1 MKIKQL
7 RLERF
12 RQFGD
17 TTFEFGDTNLL
28 VGPNNCG
35 KTSVLHAIRAFF
47 LLMHGHVRI
56 EGDPPKAEY
65 HKRYLT
71 SAEEVA
77 PAPDLRELWY
87 KQQAGKPLKISVTFE
102 DDASFAAVLRQQ
114 FGQIHVSAEDLPAG
128 LTAKDVAKYL
138 GATVAFIPGLVGVLV
153 EEPFAT
159 AARRNS
165 LANQGRY
172 SEIFRSSLLQLKERD
187 GDAVAKINQWLSGL
201 FSVEVSSI
209 SFDMDKDEF
218 VTIRYRQDGIEYD
231 VVSSGSGLQQIIQV
245 LTYLYLTKP
254 RVLLIDEPDAH
265 LHSKLQARLGDLFR
279 KVAADL
285 NAQLFVSTH
294 SLDLIDTFDTEHV
307 IVVDSGKKTVQ
318 AIGSNADL
326 VGALVDA
333 GVVDV
338 SSLSRILASRCLVV
352 IEDKDQ
358 TILKAIDKAIG
369 GPLFSSKSNCYVL
382 PARGVG
388 NFRAVADLGNVLS
401 SLSGSQFHV
410 VFIQDRDGMPDFIV
424 EKFNES
430 QKADGVGARLLGRH
444 EIESYLVE
452 PKLIEAAA
460 KRAGRKIT
468 EKAARDAILKAAG
481 KLRAEARGMSRK
493 TAVGINRHLDAAKKW
508 KKDADLEVETDKWF
522 DGLDLTSLDVVR
534 SVFPGKELLQ
544 EALKLLNTGGKKA
557 ITRSQLV
564 AALDESLVAQDIK
577 KLLTEVAGAGSA
589 SAASP

>member
-1 MKIKQL
+1 MKIKRL

-12 RQFGD
+12 RQFAD
-17 TTFEFGDTNLL
+17 TTFEFGGTNLL

-56 EGDPPKAEY
+56 DGDPPKAEY

-77 PAPDLRELWY
+77 PAPDLKELWY

-102 DDASFAAVLRQQ
+102 DDVVFTAVLRQQ
-114 FGQIHVSAEDLPAG
+114 FGQIHVSADVLPAS
-128 LTAKDVAKYL
+128 LTAKHVAKYL

-159 AARRNS
+159 AARRNA

-172 SEIFRSSLLQLKERD
+172 SEIFRSSLLQLKD
-187 GDAVAKINQWLSGL
+187 KDSNAVAKINEWLGGL
-201 FSVEVSSI
+201 FRVEVSAI

-218 VTIRYRQDGIEYD
+218 VTIRYKQDGVDYD

-254 RVLLIDEPDAH
+254 GVLLIDEPDAH

-279 KVAADL
+279 KVAEDL
-285 NAQLFVSTH
+285 NAQMFVSTH
-294 SLDLIDTFDTEHV
+294 SLDLIDTFATEQV
-307 IVVDSGKKTVQ
+307 IVVDANKSAVKS
-318 AIGSNADL
+318 IGSNADL
-326 VGALVDA
+326 VGALVEA

-338 SSLSRILASRCLVV
+338 SSLSRIVASKRLVV
-352 IEDKDQ
+352 IEDEDQ
-358 TILKAIDKAIG
+358 TILKAIDKVLG
-369 GPLFSSKSNCYVL
+369 GPLFSAKSACYVL
-382 PARGVG
+382 PAKGVS
-388 NFRAVADLGNVLS
+388 NFRAVADLGKLLS
-401 SLSGSQFHV
+401 HLCGSQFEI

-424 EKFNES
+424 DLFKES
-430 QKADGVGARLLGRH
+430 QGTEAVGARLLGRH
-444 EIESYLVE
+444 EIESYLIE
-452 PKLIEAAA
+452 PKLISAAA
-460 KRAGRKIT
+460 RRAGRMVPAKVV
-468 EKAARDAILKAAG
+468 ESAVLKAACDL
-481 KLRAEARGMSRK
+481 KAAARGMSRK
-493 TAVGINRHLDAAKKW
+493 TAIGINRHLSLEKKW
-508 KKDADLEVETDKWF
+508 KKEADLETETDKWF

-534 SVFPGKELLQ
+534 TVFPGKELLQ
-544 EALKLLNTGGKKA
+544 ETLRVLNAKGEKA

-564 AALDESLVAQDIK
+564 ATLDQSFVAAEMK
-577 KLLTEVAGAGSA
+577 TMLTEIAGN
-589 SAASP
+589 